1 MKKKIILLL
10 TATTMVISLLA
21 GCGAETTGTERAE
34 AVVEA
39 VTEIQEEAA
48 TADAGAASVASDE
61 TCPYPLYTMFY
72 DNRGIPYFYG
82 KWGGSANMDADNLAM
97 TNNCMAAIDSHMMA
111 SGASSWMV
119 SWKLI
124 GTYSGMKVV
133 VRYVEDGNS
142 PEAVGIP
149 TAGNG
154 IWQRILGEGL
164 CCPSFFGKIMAS

>member
-1 MKKKIILLL
+1 
-10 TATTMVISLLA
+10 
-21 GCGAETTGTERAE
+21 
-34 AVVEA
+34 
-39 VTEIQEEAA
+39 
-48 TADAGAASVASDE
+48 
-61 TCPYPLYTMFY
+61 
-72 DNRGIPYFYG
+72 
-82 KWGGSANMDADNLAM
+82 MDADNLAM

-154 IWQRILGEGL
+154 IW
-164 CCPSFFGKIMAS
+164 